1 MQTSQRIPAST
12 RSGAAFTS
20 VGRSLGLNGGGTL
33 AGRMS
38 PTKNQTTLDP
48 YEIQSRGRFSSVLV
62 TESGL
67 PSPSIKVKTHA
78 FKMIEGGEMPHPGEV
93 KWSPEKLEK
102 LMKWPGY
109 RPIRDKMEKLP
120 PHLRSN
126 SPMTM

>member
-1 MQTSQRIPAST
+1 MQASQRIPTST
-12 RSGAAFTS
+12 RSGAPFAS
-20 VGRSLGLNGGGTL
+20 AGRSSGHSGVGSK
-33 AGRMS
+33 AGRLS
-38 PTKNQTTLDP
+38 PAKNQTTLDP

-67 PSPSIKVKTHA
+67 PSPSIKVKADA
-78 FKMIEGGEMPHPGEV
+78 FKVIEGGEMPHPGEV

-102 LMKWPGY
+102 LMKWPGF
-109 RPIRDKMEKLP
+109 RPIREKMEKLP